1 MYFFRKDAKK
11 KNCQKSIKFGDCK
24 VNKIQIEKAW
34 YVAVRHIGIVLGV
47 SSDTLKG
54 TVRNHLPQQNTFS
67 RKEIGTDISCDGSK
81 LFTTILDPVE

>member
-1 MYFFRKDAKK
+1 M
-11 KNCQKSIKFGDCK
+11 
-24 VNKIQIEKAW
+24 
-34 YVAVRHIGIVLGV
+34 RHIGIVLGV